1 MYLFKASKLG
11 DVVYSH
17 QFGLFLL
24 DTINT
29 TWKQDSETITE
40 SQHNLEYMIK
50 HSIRLSLV
58 NKNSE

>member
-1 MYLFKASKLG
+1 MSLLKANKFG
-11 DVVYSH
+11 DAVDPH
-17 QFGLFLL
+17 RFDLFLL

-40 SQHNLEYMIK
+40 SQHNLEDMIK